1 MDEKGL
7 IPLPLPPSAPER
19 ALRGEVSPA
28 LPPPE
33 RPLVKRRHPEAVE
46 AGRPHQWNDA
56 TPKGQP
62 SWLNADNGRR
72 ACKVCGVEEIPPG
85 GFVMADHAGM
95 GQDPV
100 AQQASN
106 GKRMVEMYTYIDAK
120 GNQFTSMTPLGCPT
134 FMLDHKGMTMENRE
148 RIRQVDDR
156 VDRTED
162 RVDDVAA
169 LALSHD
175 DRLAQLERE
184 NAELRTRVDAA
195 QADIGAVVSWLR
207 DMAALHAA
215 QQREMV
221 MVQVEGRD
229 PVALPPPVADL
240 ILDLG
245 SVKQK
250 EPVPVR
256 RRDEIIDAE
265 FVEVEPEGGS
275 DPRR

>member
-1 MDEKGL
+1 VADREL

-19 ALRGEVSPA
+19 ALTGEVSP
-28 LPPPE
+28 PPE
-33 RPLVKRRHPEAVE
+33 TTKLVKRRHPDAVE
-46 AGRPHQWNDA
+46 AGRPHEWGTK

-62 SWLNADNGRR
+62 DWLNGGDNNRR
-72 ACKVCGVEEIPPG
+72 QCMVCGVEEIPPG
-85 GFVMADHAGM
+85 GFIMADHAGM

-100 AQQASN
+100 AQKAKS

-120 GNQFTSMTPLGCPT
+120 GQQFTSMTPLGCPT

-162 RVDDVAA
+162 RVDDVSA

-175 DRLAQLERE
+175 DRISLLERE

-195 QADIGAVVSWLR
+195 QADITAVVNWLK
-207 DMAALHAA
+207 DMAAIHAA
-215 QQREMV
+215 QQRDVV
-221 MVQVEGRD
+221 MVQVEGKE
-229 PVALPPPVADL
+229 PVALPPPVAEL

-245 SVKQK
+245 AVRVK
-250 EPVPVR
+250 EPVLVR
-256 RRDEIIDAE
+256 RGEPEIIDAE
-265 FVEVEPEGGS
+265 FVEAEPKESG
-275 DPRR
+275 